1 MPHDA
6 ENRTDAPLP
15 RPASAPSADTETAV
29 GSKTILTIY
38 LCAAIGGTIAALA
51 DLVQK
56 EQASAVL
63 KITTIS
69 ARHLNLALQPLY
81 VFLLVVVLGVLLCFV
96 FQPRNRKAGFA
107 VGAGVIASIMTVTPY
122 QPLQT
127 GQPTDTQDETML
139 LPGKRGIQ
147 LAASDVGMLQLAAVW
162 TDVAVVS
169 VRNDLAVTVEVKVSF
184 YDRNSKRAFQQ
195 AQSIATGAVRDFK
208 FSANAREG
216 RIDGEY
222 FLELAGERSSYLTAS
237 GDAPYRSQ
245 NLPLT
250 RAFPSFANAQVDT
263 GALNAYLEAA
273 GASPRPASDSELR
286 EIYNKSTG
294 DLQTAEAAA
303 SDAAQVVIR
312 QTASRPGVWSGLNLL
327 TVVAFPSPD

>member
-1 MPHDA
+1 MPDDE
-6 ENRTDAPLP
+6 ENRTDAPSP
-15 RPASAPSADTETAV
+15 QPAPTPSADTEQAV
-29 GSKTILTIY
+29 SSKTLLTIY

-69 ARHLNLALQPLY
+69 ARHLNLAVQPLY

-96 FQPRNRKAGFA
+96 FQPRDRKAGFA

-127 GQPTDTQDETML
+127 GQPTDTQDETL
-139 LPGKRGIQ
+139 LIPGQKGIQ
-147 LAASDVGMLQLAAVW
+147 LAASDVGMLQLAAVL

-169 VRNDLAVTVEVKVSF
+169 VRNDLAVTVEVKVSY
-184 YDRNSKRAFQQ
+184 YDRNSKRAYQQ
-195 AQSIATGAVRDFK
+195 VQTIATGALREFK
-208 FSANAREG
+208 FSAKAEEG

-237 GDAPYRSQ
+237 GDAPYRSPD
-245 NLPLT
+245 LPLT
-250 RAFPSFANAQVDT
+250 RAFPSFADAQIDT
-263 GALNAYLEAA
+263 GALNAYQQAA
-273 GASPRPASDSELR
+273 DPSPRPATDDELR
-286 EIYNKSTG
+286 EIYNKPTG
-294 DLQTAEAAA
+294 IFQQLQK
-303 SDAAQVVIR
+303 Q
-312 QTASRPGVWSGLNLL
+312 LL
-327 TVVAFPSPD
+327 TPRKW

>member
-1 MPHDA
+1 MPVNEEIRTVDA
-6 ENRTDAPLP
+6 TSQPDQDH
-15 RPASAPSADTETAV
+15 SAETAGV
-29 GSKTILTIY
+29 VSSKTLLTIY

-127 GQPTDTQDETML
+127 GQPSDPEDSTWL
-139 LPGKRGIQ
+139 IPGQRGIQ
-147 LAASDVGMLQLAAVW
+147 LAASEIGTLQLAAVW
-162 TDVAVVS
+162 SDVVVVS

-184 YDRNSKRAFQQ
+184 YDRNSKRAYQQ
-195 AQSIATGAVRDFK
+195 VQTIANGAVRDYK
-208 FSANAREG
+208 FSAKAQDG
-216 RIDGEY
+216 RIEGEY

-237 GDAPYRSQ
+237 GDAPFRSPD
-245 NLPLT
+245 LTLT
-250 RAFPSFANAQVDT
+250 RAFPSFAESQVDR
-263 GALNAYLEAA
+263 GALNSYLQAA
-273 GASPRPASDSELR
+273 GPTPRPATDAELR
-286 EIYNKSTG
+286 EIYNKSSG
-294 DLQTAEAAA
+294 IFQQLQ
-303 SDAAQVVIR
+303 Q
-312 QTASRPGVWSGLNLL
+312 QLL
-327 TVVAFPSPD
+327 TPRKW